1 MSTSNLN
8 LLLVSADYQITL
20 RQQREVLKSE
30 FHDACVFAFNGGLF
44 ELTPEFLAGLET
56 RTKYSQG
63 TDTVGPVTLWVLDQN
78 QTAIQIDDAAE
89 FIKEATEQYNNAIA
103 DFGKAWNIIRRQRSV
118 EGIIGK

>member
-8 LLLVSADYQITL
+8 LLLVAADYQITL

-56 RTKYSQG
+56 RAKYSQG
-63 TDTVGPVTLWVLDQN
+63 AGEPVSLWVLDQN
-78 QTAIQIDDAAE
+78 QTAIQINDTAE
-89 FIKEATEQYNNAIA
+89 FIKEATEQYNNAVA
-103 DFGKAWNIIRRQRSV
+103 EFGKAWNIMRRQRSV